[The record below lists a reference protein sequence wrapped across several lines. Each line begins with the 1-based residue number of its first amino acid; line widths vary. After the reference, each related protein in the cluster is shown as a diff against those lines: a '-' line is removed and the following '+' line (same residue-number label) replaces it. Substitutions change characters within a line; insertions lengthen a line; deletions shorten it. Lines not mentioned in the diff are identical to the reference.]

1 MANVLFKRGPQANL
15 PEKGSAVD
23 GVFYFTED
31 TNRLYL
37 GKGTDRVL
45 LNQTVQIVDSLTTL
59 ENKASN
65 WNNTEKQDHKDDFYY
80 LTAENILCVW
90 DGSQWKQINP
100 DDDTKVNS
108 MSIATKEESTNVA
121 KATITVGSQNQY
133 NNNTSEVSDTFTIT
147 GAGSIKAT
155 ASGKN
160 ITLTGDTYTLTKT
173 AASEN
178 SSSSVDLILNRNN
191 TAESTI
197 HLVSTNT
204 NALEFQPTS
213 EGINLIAYDT
223 NLSGSTANVSVTANN
238 GTLQVKVKDSGSNE
252 KTGTASYVGVGLTGA
267 SGAADGYL
275 PISTFTSTTSAGAVY
290 SKDAID
296 SMLGGL
302 DGMTY
307 KGIVSDGVPLPTSG
321 IKNGDT
327 YVVASED
334 FLPAANTPIESN
346 TADSMT
352 NGIKVGDMFI
362 AKGTEGADGT
372 ISSGLEWTYIP
383 AGNDSLSDVTY
394 RAETNTSGE
403 NSILLKNGSHSTIA
417 KINLIGG
424 TNIDISSVA
433 SGDNNN
439 TLTATIDH
447 ETMPAITNTEATETL
462 LPSEA
467 LADPSYTGAP
477 TTGGASFA
485 AITGLT
491 ISNGHVTAIERGK
504 FVPVTYDLVAPTV
517 TNITKGAQ
525 IAVNMKDSNQT
536 AKAASNIKLYSDS
549 ISIAAGTDNTQVNME
564 LVWGTF

>member
-1 MANVLFKRGPQANL
+1 MANVLFKRGVQANL
-15 PEKGSAVD
+15 PQNGSAVD

-45 LNQTVQIVDSLTTL
+45 LNQTVEIVSSIETLTS
-59 ENKASN
+59 KSN
-65 WNNTEKQDHKDDFYY
+65 SWSATQKQDHINDFYY
-80 LTAENILCVW
+80 ISGSNILCVW
-90 DGSQWKQINP
+90 DGTEWQQINP
-100 DDDTKVNS
+100 DDDTKVDS
-108 MSIATKEESTNVA
+108 VAISTSASNNVA
-121 KATITVGSQNQY
+121 SATLTIGSKNAY
-133 NNNTSEVSDTFTIT
+133 DNATSSKNDTLTIT
-147 GAGSIKAT
+147 GAGSVKAT

-191 TAESTI
+191 TADSTI

-346 TADSMT
+346 TAGSMT

-362 AKGTEGADGT
+362 AKGTEGADG
-372 ISSGLEWTYIP
+372 IIASGLEWTYIP

-403 NSILLKNGSHSTIA
+403 NSILLKNGSNSTIA
-417 KINLIGG
+417 KLNLVGG

-433 SGDNNN
+433 SGTNNN

-447 ETMPAITNTEATETL
+447 ETITTTDNTTVTSTS
-462 LPSEA
+462 LPSDA
-467 LADPSYTGAP
+467 TASPVIPAQDTF
-477 TTGGASFA
+477 GGSSFA

-549 ISIAAGTDNTQVNME
+549 ISIAADGTDNTQVNME